1 MGEIALEMPSAAGQL
16 ALVGPRRLLV
26 GVKSQE
32 VLLMDLGFQSLSFPG
47 GTGVP
52 KETRVRRHRAP
63 ASNLGRVWGQQLVKR
78 ERKRMGK
85 FRGRI

>member
-16 ALVGPRRLLV
+16 ALVGPQRLLV

-47 GTGVP
+47 GDSGPQGDTGQEP
-52 KETRVRRHRAP
+52 QSSGQH
-63 ASNLGRVWGQQLVKR
+63 LG
-78 ERKRMGK
+78 
-85 FRGRI
+85 